1 MSLPDYDDLCRYALK
16 SQLTGY
22 LSVPVTGSVV
32 FTTGDQTISGNK
44 TFLGATVLSDN
55 STPLT
60 ITNTEGSK
68 TINLGNAIGALDL
81 GTRILISS
89 GLGTPTA
96 ILRAGGLPST
106 YGYGLVFGGGF
117 PKKGYLTAANT
128 LSPTGLSDATLV
140 WTDRILS
147 GQWRTNQRLLVNGT
161 GVVLSGEAATPT
173 NLASTGSTLETN
185 INSLSGYVNSPLS
198 NIVFTTGNQ
207 IINGLKTFTSHLSA
221 ASKSFLID
229 HPSQVNKKLQYG
241 SLEGPEHGV
250 FVRGKTNENIINLPS
265 YWFNLVDENSISV
278 NLTPISAANNIYVI
292 DYNNQRVVTNG
303 NNGNDYF
310 YTVYGERK
318 DIPKLIVEF

>member
-1 MSLPDYDDLCRYALK
+1 MPLPNYDDLCRYALK
-16 SQLTGY
+16 SDLTGY
-22 LSVPVTGSVV
+22 TPVSLTGS
-32 FTTGDQTISGNK
+32 
-44 TFLGATVLSDN
+44 
-55 STPLT
+55 
-60 ITNTEGSK
+60 
-68 TINLGNAIGALDL
+68 
-81 GTRILISS
+81 
-89 GLGTPTA
+89 
-96 ILRAGGLPST
+96 
-106 YGYGLVFGGGF
+106 
-117 PKKGYLTAANT
+117 
-128 LSPTGLSDATLV
+128 
-140 WTDRILS
+140 
-147 GQWRTNQRLLVNGT
+147 
-161 GVVLSGEAATPT
+161 
-173 NLASTGSTLETN
+173 
-185 INSLSGYVNSPLS
+185 
-198 NIVFTTGNQ
+198 IVFTTGNQ
-207 IINGLKTFTSHLSA
+207 IINGLKTFTSGIDIYSGTSAQNLRIFNNTGINSGEFGLIGWSNNQFVVGSQRSQNGILRDVLITGNNININGTGLLNIFDNTNLQGNLIVSGSTTITGHLSA